1 MSRIFLPLAI
11 LFFASVGVAQTF
23 EVNGQNNPSSP
34 NSTKKDKRKSAK
46 QAPERGSET
55 GMGWGSSIEV
65 ARQARAAQDALRR
78 QDYASALN
86 YAQRA
91 TKAAPQNPD
100 FWFLL
105 AYSARLAG
113 RYPTSVDA
121 YNRGL
126 QLRPS
131 SVDGLSGLAQTYARM
146 GRNDEA

>member
-1 MSRIFLPLAI
+1 
-11 LFFASVGVAQTF
+11 
-23 EVNGQNNPSSP
+23 
-34 NSTKKDKRKSAK
+34 
-46 QAPERGSET
+46 
-55 GMGWGSSIEV
+55 MGWGSSIEV

-78 QDYASALN
+78 HDYNSAFN

-113 RYPTSVDA
+113 RYPASVDA

-126 QLRPS
+126 QIKPS
-131 SVDGLSGLAQTYARM
+131 SVEGLSGLAQTYARM
-146 GRNDEA
+146 GRNDEARQLIEKILAANPRSADDLRLAGELTLYSDPNQALGYLQRADSIQQPPAPNC